1 MGRQVLRASF
11 ARGRITL
18 LRRVVAEHAAHEGLS
33 GRRLEDF
40 VLAVNEITTNAV
52 IHGGGYGRLRLWSH
66 DGRLWCEVTD
76 EGPGLSPGWM
86 SDMRPPAGLEF
97 RGRGLWLT
105 RMLCADIMIV
115 SGPGGTTV
123 TFAAVDR

>member
-1 MGRQVLRASF
+1 MRRQVLCASF

-18 LRRVVAEHAAHEGLS
+18 LRKAVAEHAAYEGLS

-52 IHGGGYGRLRLWSH
+52 VHGGGYGRLRLWSH
-66 DGRLWCEVTD
+66 GGRLWCEVTD
-76 EGPGLSPGWM
+76 EGPGLPAGWM
-86 SDMRPPAGLEF
+86 GDTRPPAGFEF

-105 RMLCADIMIV
+105 RMLCEHITIV

-123 TFAAVDR
+123 TFAAVDP